1 MHPDGYVLWA
11 LFLLAFV
18 RVVGLFV
25 QAPIWGSAHI
35 PKQGLVG
42 AALCITVV
50 LWPTLPVPPAALVPT
65 TIPALFLALLGQLA
79 IGLII
84 GYASFLVIAAV
95 QFAGELL
102 DIQMGL
108 SVAASFDPASH
119 GAVNLIRRFE
129 FYFAML
135 VYLMIGG
142 HHTLLRALAQSYQ
155 VLPPWGAPHIS
166 WALITHLT
174 ALTSQMFVLAVQI
187 AAPVLAALFVTQV
200 ALGLL
205 ARIAPQMNVFMLSFP
220 LNIMVGLSLFSLSL
234 PFIFYALGSHG
245 HLLYHEDT
253 WDLWQIF
260 REMKP

>member
-1 MHPDGYVLWA
+1 MHQDGYALWV

-18 RVVGLFV
+18 RVIGLFV

-42 AALCITVV
+42 AALCITIV
-50 LWPTLPVPPAALVPT
+50 LWPTLPVPPRADVPV
-65 TIPALFLALLGQLA
+65 TIPDLALALLGQLA
-79 IGLII
+79 IGLVL
-84 GYASFLVIAAV
+84 GFVSFIVIAAV

-135 VYLMIGG
+135 VYLMLNG
-142 HHTLLRALAQSYQ
+142 HHTLLSALARSYQ
-155 VLPPWGAPHIS
+155 ALPPWGAPHIS
-166 WALITHLT
+166 WGLVSHLME
-174 ALTSQMFVLAVQI
+174 LSGYMFVLAVQI
-187 AAPVLAALFVTQV
+187 AAPVLAALFITQV

-220 LNIMVGLSLFSLSL
+220 LNIMIGIALFSLSL
-234 PFIFYALGSHG
+234 PFIFQALGPTG
-245 HLLYHEDT
+245 HLFRHNDT
-253 WDLWQIF
+253 QEMWRVFQ
-260 REMKP
+260 EMKP